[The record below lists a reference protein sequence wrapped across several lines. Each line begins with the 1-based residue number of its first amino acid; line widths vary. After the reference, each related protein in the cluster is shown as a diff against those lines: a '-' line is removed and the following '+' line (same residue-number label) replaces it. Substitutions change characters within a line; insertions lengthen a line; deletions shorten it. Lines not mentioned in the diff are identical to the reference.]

1 MNFADLEAVTFYKL
15 LGVVSDV
22 SLVINNKGVIEDVSS
37 GQDTMATLGCH
48 SWLGK
53 RWVDTVTT
61 ESKKK
66 IEDLLVAQPETQ
78 NLLWRHV
85 NHPMP
90 SGGEVAIQYIT
101 VAIDVLGCNAF
112 TNQNV
117 VYVACNHRTRK

>member
-61 ESKKK
+61 ES
-66 IEDLLVAQPETQ
+66 
-78 NLLWRHV
+78 
-85 NHPMP
+85 
-90 SGGEVAIQYIT
+90 
-101 VAIDVLGCNAF
+101 
-112 TNQNV
+112 
-117 VYVACNHRTRK
+117 